1 MMHTHPG
8 IDDLNEVL
16 TELAGNLVI
25 WRSLGGGLG
34 LNNGSLEVIS
44 YNKRDKAQECMRETI
59 VLWLHGNGH
68 RATWQT
74 LIDALKQPLVQRKEF
89 ADQIKAKIIKK
100 ATDQN
105 KSGKDVS

>member
-1 MMHTHPG
+1 MCDLSYDATRPG

-34 LNNGSLEVIS
+34 LDNGSLEVIS
-44 YNKRDKAQECMRETI
+44 YDKRDKAYDCMLQTI
-59 VLWLHGNGH
+59 VLWLNGNGH
-68 RATWQT
+68 CATWQT
-74 LIDALKQPLVQRKEF
+74 LIDALKQPLVQKKEL

-105 KSGKDVS
+105 